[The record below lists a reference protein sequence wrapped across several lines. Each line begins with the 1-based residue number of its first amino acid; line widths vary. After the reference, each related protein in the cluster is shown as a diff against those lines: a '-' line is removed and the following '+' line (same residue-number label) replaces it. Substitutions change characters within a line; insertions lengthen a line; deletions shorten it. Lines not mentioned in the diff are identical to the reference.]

1 MYRFRRKSNFPALSE
16 EPKHSFSLLS
26 APAELPTLHRGISNS
41 LDLRSHQFFGWF
53 IHFHHTHSDAGTS
66 EGCQGSLKSR
76 FRGQSKWL
84 EGHVSAWNAWIYIYI
99 YIYILHILI
108 HMYITVSH
116 IYIYS
121 IHIMYIQMIFPWLW
135 GCWNCLW
142 NETPGVNLNL
152 CLSCMACWISGFPG
166 GLFRQQEDDLI
177 QRCCSTHIVGSLHL
191 LTWMVACYGKCS

>member
-1 MYRFRRKSNFPALSE
+1 MYRFRRKSNIPALSE

-84 EGHVSAWNAWIYIYI
+84 EGHVSAWNAWIYIYM
-99 YIYILHILI
+99 HIFI

-116 IYIYS
+116 IYIYLQYTYYVYTDD
-121 IHIMYIQMIFPWLW
+121 IPLVMGMLKLPMKWD
-135 GCWNCLW
+135 
-142 NETPGVNLNL
+142 
-152 CLSCMACWISGFPG
+152 AG
-166 GLFRQQEDDLI
+166 G
-177 QRCCSTHIVGSLHL
+177 
-191 LTWMVACYGKCS
+191 KP